1 MKLRRIINKVI
12 IGVLSFSIGALFGL
26 LTIDRFSSTPPPEVE
41 PIAGD
46 YIAWYFGSSMSAIH
60 NTKKKMDIPP
70 KVIGYKTN
78 GKYITIRQHPD
89 MPQNAIYKHV
99 DYPEYNPDNHYYWI
113 IDLHRDSIVEGPVDY
128 QSFKDRCALLH
139 IEDSLTLFKQ

>member
-1 MKLRRIINKVI
+1 MKLRRIIIKVI
-12 IGVLSFSIGALFGL
+12 LGVISFSIGSLFGL

-60 NTKKKMDIPP
+60 NTKKNMDIPP
-70 KVIGYKTN
+70 RVIGYKTN
-78 GKYITIRQHPD
+78 GKYITIKQHPD

-113 IDLHRDSIVEGPVDY
+113 IPQQHKTSEATMTQPRYYLLFLNYFTGIFSI
-128 QSFKDRCALLH
+128 RR
-139 IEDSLTLFKQ
+139 

>member
-1 MKLRRIINKVI
+1 MKLRRIIIKAI

-46 YIAWYFGSSMSAIH
+46 FAWYFGSSMSAIH

-128 QSFKDRCALLH
+128 QSFKDRCALLL